1 MNVNGY
7 VVVQSFMVNDLHLKG
22 NELMAY
28 AVIYGFSQDGES
40 WFTGSRSYIAE
51 WCGASKNTVSRALS
65 KLVDKGLIERRDND
79 INGMTFVDY
88 RAVGLGGR
96 NADPLPKMSSP
107 IPKMGTPPTQNGT
120 TPLPKMVTH
129 NTKEHNLE
137 HKAKERGAR
146 FEPPSLEEVEAYA
159 KSRNSTVDPK
169 RFYDYF
175 QAGNWHDAKGDPVRN
190 WKQKLITWERRDD
203 GKAVKTDGFY
213 ADLF

>member
-22 NELMAY
+22 NELIAY

-88 RAVGLGGR
+88 RAVDLGAK
-96 NADPLPKMSSP
+96 NEDTLPKMASP
-107 IPKMGTPPTQNGT
+107 LPKMGTPPTQNGY

-137 HKAKERGAR
+137 HKAKESGAR
-146 FEPPSLEEVEAYA
+146 FSPPSLEEVEAYA

-175 QAGNWHDAKGDPVRN
+175 QAGNWHDAKGNPVRN

-203 GKAVKTDGFY
+203 GKAVKADGFY